1 MDSIEKLVDMDK
13 IKKVNSEDDVISLLT
28 PILAKLQEQNINLQ
42 KLLAEAKEEENEGSK
57 E

>member
-28 PILAKLQEQNINLQ
+28 PILAKLQERNINLQ